1 MMISIKH
8 TTDTRQQL
16 FVILDIVIWNLFV
29 ICILYFVIFSSS
41 DLPSFGPPQ
50 KLLIKGNTMDQLT
63 QDLKKGHMKIL
74 EVPFPALN
82 KGQVLVRNH
91 YSVISAGTEGKT
103 VSDARKG
110 YIAKAKARQKEV
122 KQVIDMIK
130 TRGLAETYKT
140 VMNKLEAPSAL
151 GYSSAGEVIGI
162 GEGVT
167 QFKVGDRVA
176 CGGSTAVH
184 ADVAAVPVN
193 LCVKVPKEI
202 DLKHAAFATIAAIA
216 LQGLRQADLRLGEN
230 CMVIGLGLIGQVTIQ
245 LLNASGITSM
255 GIDIKEEQVRLA
267 QQNNAGL
274 AINRNREDIEEM
286 ILQHTHG
293 HGADAVIITASSSSI
308 DPVELAGKLCRKKG
322 KVVIVGGVP
331 TGFSRAY
338 YYKKELDLRMSC
350 SYGPGRY
357 DPQYEEHGQD
367 YPIGYVRWTENRN
380 MQAFID
386 LLANNKLDMDSL
398 ITHVF
403 DLIDAPGAYR
413 MILERSEPF
422 CGILIRYATG
432 KELKSKVIVKEKSFS
447 SAEPDVGLIGAGS
460 FAKNVLLPGMKG
472 LCHLVAVAA
481 AHGNSARY
489 AVDKFGFNYCTDKAD
504 EIIEDENIN
513 TVFIATRHN
522 LHAEYVIKALKKG
535 KNVFVEKP
543 LALTAKELEE
553 INEVYHSLLTTHYS
567 PLTTHHSP
575 PRLMVGF
582 NRRFSPH
589 ILKVKSLFLPEQP
602 KAMNFRINAGALPK
616 DHWVHDPEVGG
627 GRIIGEV
634 CHFIDLAMYIAGSK
648 ITSVYAETLKE
659 PGSLMD
665 TLVIN
670 LSFENG
676 SIAGISYFS
685 NGNKK
690 VSKEYLEIFC
700 SGQTVIIH
708 DFKTMD
714 IYGKSVS
721 KMKLLTQDKGH
732 KKELSLFFDSIKN
745 GDQSPICFDD
755 IYHSTAVTFSII
767 ESLQTNRRISMI

>member
-1 MMISIKH
+1 
-8 TTDTRQQL
+8 
-16 FVILDIVIWNLFV
+16 
-29 ICILYFVIFSSS
+29 
-41 DLPSFGPPQ
+41 
-50 KLLIKGNTMDQLT
+50 MDQLT
-63 QDLKKGHMKIL
+63 QDLKKGHMQIL
-74 EVPFPALN
+74 EVPFPVLG

-130 TRGLAETYKT
+130 TRGLADTYKT
-140 VMNKLEAPSAL
+140 VMSKLEAPSAL
-151 GYSSAGEVIGI
+151 GYSSAGEVIGV

-167 QFKVGDRVA
+167 QFKVGDLAA
-176 CGGSTAVH
+176 CGGSSAVH

-193 LCVKVPKEI
+193 LCVKVPGQV
-202 DLKHAAFATIAAIA
+202 DLKHAALATIAAIA
-216 LQGLRQADLRLGEN
+216 LQGIRQADLRLGEN
-230 CMVIGLGLIGQVTIQ
+230 CIVIGLGLIGQITIQ
-245 LLNASGITSM
+245 LLNASGITSI

-267 QQNNAGL
+267 QQNNAAL
-274 AINRNREDIEEM
+274 ALNRNKEDIEEM
-286 ILQHTHG
+286 ILQHTNG
-293 HGADAVIITASSSSI
+293 HGADAVIITASSSST

-331 TGFSRAY
+331 TGFSRAD

-386 LLANNKLDMDSL
+386 LLAKNKLNMDFL

-403 DLIDAPGAYR
+403 DLIDAPEAYR
-413 MILERSEPF
+413 MILERSEPY
-422 CGILIRYATG
+422 CGILIRYDTE
-432 KELKSKVIVKEKSFS
+432 KELKSKVILKEKSFS
-447 SAEPDVGLIGAGS
+447 SAEPNVGLIGAGS

-472 LCHLVAVAA
+472 LGNLVAVAA

-489 AVDKFGFNYCTDKAD
+489 AADKYGFNYCTDKAD
-504 EIIEDENIN
+504 EIIEDEKIN

-543 LALTAKELEE
+543 LALTVHELEE
-553 INEVYHSLLTTHYS
+553 IHRLYHS
-567 PLTTHHSP
+567 PLTTHHSPLPTPHSP

-582 NRRFSPH
+582 NRRFSPY

-616 DHWVHDPEVGG
+616 DHWVHDSEIGG

-634 CHFIDLAMYIAGSK
+634 CHFIDLAMYIAGSE
-648 ITSVYAETLKE
+648 IRSVYAEVLKE

-676 SIAGISYFS
+676 SIAGVSYFS
-685 NGNKK
+685 NGNKR
-690 VSKEYLEIFC
+690 VPKEYFEIFC
-700 SGQTVIIH
+700 HGQTVIIH
-708 DFKTMD
+708 DFKTME
-714 IYGKSVS
+714 IYGRSVS
-721 KMKLLTQDKGH
+721 KMKLKTQDKGH
-732 KKELSLFFDSIKN
+732 KEELVRFFHSIRKGIPSPIPYEEIYNTALTTFKILESIKQGKSCRIN
-745 GDQSPICFDD
+745 EVSL
-755 IYHSTAVTFSII
+755 
-767 ESLQTNRRISMI
+767 ESR

>member
-1 MMISIKH
+1 
-8 TTDTRQQL
+8 
-16 FVILDIVIWNLFV
+16 
-29 ICILYFVIFSSS
+29 
-41 DLPSFGPPQ
+41 
-50 KLLIKGNTMDQLT
+50 MDQLI
-63 QDLKKGHMKIL
+63 QDLKKGHMQIL
-74 EVPFPALN
+74 EVPFPVLG

-91 YSVISAGTEGKT
+91 YSVISTGTEGKT

-122 KQVIDMIK
+122 KQVIDSIK
-130 TRGLAETYKT
+130 TRGLAETYKI

-151 GYSSAGEVIGI
+151 GYSSAGEVIGV

-167 QFKVGDRVA
+167 QFKVGDLAA

-193 LCVKVPKEI
+193 LCVKLPKEI
-202 DLKHAAFATIAAIA
+202 DLKHAAFAAIAAVA
-216 LQGLRQADLRLGEN
+216 LQALRQADLRLGEN
-230 CMVIGLGLIGQVTIQ
+230 CIVIGLGLIGQITIE
-245 LLNASGITSM
+245 LLNASGIASM

-267 QQNNAGL
+267 QQNNAAL
-274 AINRNREDIEEM
+274 ALNRNREDIEEM
-286 ILQHTHG
+286 VLQYTHG
-293 HGADAVIITASSSSI
+293 HGADAVIITASSSST

-322 KVVIVGGVP
+322 KVVIVGAVP
-331 TGFSRAY
+331 TGFSRAD

-357 DPQYEEHGQD
+357 DPQYEEHGHD

-386 LLANNKLDMDSL
+386 LLARNKLNMDPL

-403 DLIDAPGAYR
+403 DLIDAPEAYR
-413 MILERSEPF
+413 VILEHSEPF
-422 CGILIRYATG
+422 CGILIRYDIE
-432 KELKSKVIVKEKSFS
+432 KELKAKVILKEKSFPP
-447 SAEPDVGLIGAGS
+447 AEPNVGLIGAGS

-472 LCHLVAVAA
+472 LCNLVAVAA
-481 AHGNSARY
+481 AHGNNARY
-489 AVDKFGFNYCTDKAD
+489 AADKYGFNYCTDQAD

-543 LALTAKELEE
+543 LALTVHELEE
-553 INEVYHSLLTTHYS
+553 IHRVYHSLLTTHHS

-616 DHWVHDPEVGG
+616 DHWVNDPGIGG

-634 CHFIDLAMYIAGSK
+634 CHFIDLAMYISGSR
-648 ITSVYAETLKE
+648 INSVYADVLKE

-685 NGNKK
+685 NGNKR
-690 VSKEYLEIFC
+690 VSKEYFEIFC
-700 SGQTVIIH
+700 HGQAVIIH
-708 DFKTMD
+708 DFKTME
-714 IYGKSVS
+714 IHGKSVS
-721 KMKLLTQDKGH
+721 KMKLKTQDKGH
-732 KKELSLFFDSIKN
+732 KKELSCFFDSIRN
-745 GDQSPICFDD
+745 GDQSPISFDE
-755 IYHSTAVTFSII
+755 IYHSTAVTFSVI
-767 ESLQTNRRISMI
+767 ESLQANRKISGDAKYEVFTERIAAGGETPPLP

>member
-1 MMISIKH
+1 
-8 TTDTRQQL
+8 
-16 FVILDIVIWNLFV
+16 
-29 ICILYFVIFSSS
+29 
-41 DLPSFGPPQ
+41 
-50 KLLIKGNTMDQLT
+50 MDQLT
-63 QDLKKGHMKIL
+63 QDLKKGHMQIL

-82 KGQVLVRNH
+82 KGQVLIRNH

-110 YIAKAKARQKEV
+110 YIAKAKSRQKEV
-122 KQVIDMIK
+122 NQIIDMIK

-151 GYSSAGEVIGI
+151 GYSSVGEVIGV

-167 QFKVGDRVA
+167 RFKVGDRAA

-184 ADVAAVPVN
+184 ADIVAVPVN
-193 LCVKVPKEI
+193 LCVKVPEQV
-202 DLKHAAFATIAAIA
+202 DSKHAAFATIAAIA

-230 CMVIGLGLIGQVTIQ
+230 CTVIGLGLIGQITIQ
-245 LLNASGITSM
+245 LLNASGISSM

-267 QQNNAGL
+267 QQNNAAL
-274 AINRNREDIEEM
+274 ALNRNKQDIEEI

-293 HGADAVIITASSSSI
+293 HGTDAVIITASSPST
-308 DPVELAGKLCRKKG
+308 DPVELAGRLCRKKG
-322 KVVIVGGVP
+322 KVVIVGAVP
-331 TGFSRAY
+331 TGFSRAD

-380 MQAFID
+380 MQAYID
-386 LLANNKLDMDSL
+386 LLAKNKLNVDPL
-398 ITHVF
+398 ISHVF
-403 DLIDAPGAYR
+403 DLIDAPQAYR

-422 CGILIRYATG
+422 CGILIRYDIE
-432 KELKSKVIVKEKSFS
+432 KELKSKVILKEKSFS
-447 SAEPDVGLIGAGS
+447 PAEPNVGLIGAGS
-460 FAKNVLLPGMKG
+460 FAKNILLPGMKG
-472 LCHLVAVAA
+472 LCNLVAVAA
-481 AHGNSARY
+481 AHGNNARY
-489 AVDKFGFNYCTDKAD
+489 AADKYGFNYCTDKAD

-522 LHAEYVIKALKKG
+522 LHAEYVSKALKKG

-543 LALTAKELEE
+543 LALTVTELEE
-553 INEVYHSLLTTHYS
+553 IKAIYHSL
-567 PLTTHHSP
+567 LTTHHSP

-602 KAMNFRINAGALPK
+602 KAINFRINAGAVPK
-616 DHWVHDPEVGG
+616 DHWVHDPKIGG

-648 ITSVYAETLKE
+648 ITSVYADVLKE
-659 PGSLMD
+659 PGNLND
-665 TLVIN
+665 TLVVN

-700 SGQTVIIH
+700 NGQTVIIH
-708 DFKTMD
+708 DFKTME

-721 KMKLLTQDKGH
+721 KMKLKTQDKGH
-732 KKELSLFFDSIKN
+732 KEELVRFFHSIKN
-745 GDQSPICFDD
+745 GTPSPIP
-755 IYHSTAVTFSII
+755 YEEMYNTTLTTFKILESIKQGQ
-767 ESLQTNRRISMI
+767 SCRIHELSPEAR